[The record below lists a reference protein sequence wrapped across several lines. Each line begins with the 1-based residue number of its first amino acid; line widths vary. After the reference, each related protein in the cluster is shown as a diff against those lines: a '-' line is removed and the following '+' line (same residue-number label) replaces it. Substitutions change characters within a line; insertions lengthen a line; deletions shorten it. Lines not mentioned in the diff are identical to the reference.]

1 MPKQQLQSSG
11 YISSKYTGAAGGKA
25 KAATMARRAIIA
37 AKQAASRA
45 RTAIGGGAA
54 QASGARRGKRARSA
68 PASDSDSDSDASD
81 ASDASIG
88 WGGEVEDEGA
98 DGADAALLPS
108 RVRRSRALITDLH
121 RLDPQLRC
129 PHACGA
135 LVWPG
140 EGTVCCSAGK
150 HILGPTY
157 NPPIDSAYLDFLKME
172 HISNDSRLLNAN
184 LAMGT
189 QGVFPSRAQGG
200 LTWHDQG
207 RWSFVALHGKSYFV
221 MHGLGSNNAFDTY
234 LLPKDLLLDG
244 ATVDLGVHYAA
255 RLQRARAYLAEHHP
269 LARHLCTI
277 ADVPVPEIDLSPYM
291 RLEAHSLRTNAMEL
305 AMVSSGVQGAADRS
319 KTVYFVP

>member
-45 RTAIGGGAA
+45 RSATGGGAV

-150 HILGPTY
+150 HILGPT
-157 NPPIDSAYLDFLKME
+157 
-172 HISNDSRLLNAN
+172 
-184 LAMGT
+184 
-189 QGVFPSRAQGG
+189 
-200 LTWHDQG
+200 
-207 RWSFVALHGKSYFV
+207 
-221 MHGLGSNNAFDTY
+221 
-234 LLPKDLLLDG
+234 
-244 ATVDLGVHYAA
+244 
-255 RLQRARAYLAEHHP
+255 
-269 LARHLCTI
+269 
-277 ADVPVPEIDLSPYM
+277 
-291 RLEAHSLRTNAMEL
+291 
-305 AMVSSGVQGAADRS
+305 
-319 KTVYFVP
+319 

>member
-11 YISSKYTGAAGGKA
+11 YISSNYTGAAGGKA

-45 RTAIGGGAA
+45 RSAIGGGAV

-81 ASDASIG
+81 ASIG
-88 WGGEVEDEGA
+88 WGGEAEDADAGGA
-98 DGADAALLPS
+98 DDALLPA
-108 RVRRSRALITDLH
+108 RVRHPRALLTDLH
-121 RLDPQLRC
+121 RLEPQRRC

-244 ATVDLGVHYAA
+244 ATVDLGAHYAA
-255 RLQRARAYLAEHHP
+255 RLERARAYLAEHHP

-305 AMVSSGVQGAADRS
+305 AMVSRVRVRS
-319 KTVYFVP
+319 AESP

>member
-1 MPKQQLQSSG
+1 
-11 YISSKYTGAAGGKA
+11 
-25 KAATMARRAIIA
+25 
-37 AKQAASRA
+37 
-45 RTAIGGGAA
+45 
-54 QASGARRGKRARSA
+54 
-68 PASDSDSDSDASD
+68 
-81 ASDASIG
+81 
-88 WGGEVEDEGA
+88 
-98 DGADAALLPS
+98 
-108 RVRRSRALITDLH
+108 
-121 RLDPQLRC
+121 
-129 PHACGA
+129 
-135 LVWPG
+135 
-140 EGTVCCSAGK
+140 VCCSAGK

-207 RWSFVALHGKSYFV
+207 RWSFVHLHGKSYFV

-255 RLQRARAYLAEHHP
+255 RLERARAYLAEHHP

>member
-1 MPKQQLQSSG
+1 MPKLKNSGTSSVAVTDKCAAAR
-11 YISSKYTGAAGGKA
+11 SSKGAK
-25 KAATMARRAIIA
+25 KARRATFA
-37 AKQAASRA
+37 AQRAASRA
-45 RTAIGGGAA
+45 RSAIGGGAA

-68 PASDSDSDSDASD
+68 PASDSDSDSDASY
-81 ASDASIG
+81 ASIG
-88 WGGEVEDEGA
+88 WGGEAEDA
-98 DGADAALLPS
+98 DAGGADAALLPA
-108 RVRRSRALITDLH
+108 RVRRPRALITDLH

-244 ATVDLGVHYAA
+244 ATVDLGAHYAA
-255 RLQRARAYLAEHHP
+255 RLERARAYLAEHHP
-269 LARHLCTI
+269 RHC
-277 ADVPVPEIDLSPYM
+277 E
-291 RLEAHSLRTNAMEL
+291 
-305 AMVSSGVQGAADRS
+305 
-319 KTVYFVP
+319 